1 MLTRI
6 DRIQLVV
13 PATAPAAA
21 AFFRVLEAE
30 LDRHDSVVALGA
42 RRVVLRLG
50 ASEVELLEPDGAG
63 RVADFLARTGGGLF
77 AAGAATHEL
86 DRFAA
91 HLRAGGV
98 SFAEEGRQ
106 LFIGDVAPGLNVVVS
121 AEPPHA
127 PVGLVRH
134 LYEVTYL
141 VPDAATAADRIAV
154 VLGLDPRNFVP
165 ISSVEF
171 GYSGVLTL
179 FQSDQLDRIE
189 VITPTDA
196 GKTMGRF
203 FGRRG
208 PSLYMCYAEADDL
221 EPLRD
226 RLCDHAPNDW
236 TGPPAGAALD
246 NLFVHPRALAGLLL
260 GVSRTTFAW
269 TWSGKPERVLAR

>member
-13 PATAPAAA
+13 PAAAPAAA
-21 AFFRVLEAE
+21 AFFRVLGAE
-30 LDRHDSVVALGA
+30 LERRDAVVALGA

-50 ASEVELLEPDGAG
+50 SSEIELLEPAGDGPA
-63 RVADFLARTGGGLF
+63 ASFLARTGGGLF
-77 AAGAATHEL
+77 AAGAATHEIG
-86 DRFAA
+86 RVAA

-106 LFIGDVAPGLNVVVS
+106 LFISDAAPGLNVVIS
-121 AEPPHA
+121 AEPLHA

-134 LYEVTYL
+134 LYEVTY
-141 VPDAATAADRIAV
+141 VVADHARAAGRIAK
-154 VLGLDPRNFVP
+154 VLGLEARNFVP
-165 ISSVEF
+165 IASAEF

-179 FQSDQLDRIE
+179 FQADQLDRIE

-208 PSLYMCYAEADDL
+208 ASLYMCYAEADDL
-221 EPLRD
+221 GPLRE
-226 RLCDHAPNDW
+226 RLSEHAPNDW
-236 TGPPAGAALD
+236 TGPPAGAPLD
-246 NLFVHPRALAGLLL
+246 NLFVHPRALAGLLI